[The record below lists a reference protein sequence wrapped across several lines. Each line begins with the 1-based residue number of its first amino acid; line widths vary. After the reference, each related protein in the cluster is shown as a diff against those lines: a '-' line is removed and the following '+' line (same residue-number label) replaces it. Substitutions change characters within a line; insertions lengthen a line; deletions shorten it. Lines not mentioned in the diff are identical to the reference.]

1 MIVVGQRDLVAAW
14 VASKIKDMREP
25 PQKDFEAV
33 GVARDG
39 RLIGGVIYVEYR
51 EVAPGEHDI
60 RMHCAGEPGW
70 LNKATLR
77 ALFSYPFEQLKCV
90 RVTGVVARANK
101 RALDLNR
108 RLGFK
113 IEGCIR
119 DGYGAGKDGLL
130 MGMLKDECAWI
141 R

>member
-60 RMHCAGEPGW
+60 RMHCA
-70 LNKATLR
+70 TLR
-77 ALFSYPFEQLKCV
+77 AFFQYPFEQLRCC

-119 DGYGAGKDGLL
+119 DGYGTGKDGLL
-130 MGMLKDECAWI
+130 MGMLKDECVWI